1 MTSDIL
7 IIGGGAAGL
16 MAAYGAGSALFRA
29 GKTAQITVLE
39 KMPRPG
45 RKIMITG
52 KGRCNFTNV
61 KSWNDFSRHIR
72 TNPNVLRPAFY
83 NLTPQALIALFE
95 ANGMRAVVER
105 GDRAF
110 PASYHASD
118 VVDTLVRMV
127 GKVGANLVQ
136 DADVDSIKYQEN
148 KKLYSVTCSNG
159 KEYTARVLILATGGL
174 SYPSTGSTGDGYA
187 WAESFGHTLTECFP
201 SLTALV
207 PDGYKSAK
215 AAGTDGP
222 KHIDRSVPM
231 EKMGKYLC
239 GNKLKN
245 CGLRLVID
253 GNTSEEEFGD
263 VEFTDGGIEGPVVF
277 QVSRKAVKALRN
289 GSKVYLELDLKA
301 GVRASEL
308 SARLSELWKAI
319 RSDERS
325 RGRSEKNLL
334 TVLLGKLLPWDLV
347 DGFLF
352 CHPEILPAKKGRN
365 GRFFEVDLA
374 ALAVA
379 LQRWKMD
386 IAGYV
391 GYERCVVTAGGVAM
405 SEIDPKTLSSKK
417 QENLFFCGE
426 LLDMDADTGGYN
438 LHLAFSTGY
447 LAGQSASE
455 RV

>member
-29 GKTAQITVLE
+29 GKTAQVTVLE

>member
-29 GKTAQITVLE
+29 GKTAQVTVLE

-231 EKMGKYLC
+231 GKMGKYLC

-417 QENLFFCGE
+417 KENLFFCGE

>member
-29 GKTAQITVLE
+29 GKTAQVTVLE

-118 VVDTLVRMV
+118 VVDTLVRMA

-136 DADVDSIKYQEN
+136 DAAVDSIKYQEN

-159 KEYTARVLILATGGL
+159 KEYAARVLILATGGL

-231 EKMGKYLC
+231 EKMGKYLF

-426 LLDMDADTGGYN
+426 LLDMDADTGGFN

>member
-29 GKTAQITVLE
+29 GKTAQVTVLE

-118 VVDTLVRMV
+118 VVDTLVRMA

-136 DADVDSIKYQEN
+136 DASVDSIKYQEN

-417 QENLFFCGE
+417 QENVFFCGE
-426 LLDMDADTGGYN
+426 LLDMDADTGGFN

>member
-29 GKTAQITVLE
+29 GKTAQVTVLE

-118 VVDTLVRMV
+118 VVDTLVRMA

-136 DADVDSIKYQEN
+136 DASVDSIKYQEN

-426 LLDMDADTGGYN
+426 LLDMDADTGGFN

>member
-29 GKTAQITVLE
+29 GKTAQVTVLE

-118 VVDTLVRMV
+118 VVDTLVRMA

-136 DADVDSIKYQEN
+136 DASVDSIKYQEN

-253 GNTSEEEFGD
+253 RNTSEEEFGD

-426 LLDMDADTGGYN
+426 LLDMDADTGGFN

>member
-29 GKTAQITVLE
+29 GKTAQVTVLE
-39 KMPRPG
+39 KMPRPC

-118 VVDTLVRMV
+118 VVDTLVRMA

-136 DADVDSIKYQEN
+136 DASVDSIKYQEN

-426 LLDMDADTGGYN
+426 LLDMDADTGGFN

>member
-1 MTSDIL
+1 MS
-7 IIGGGAAGL
+7 
-16 MAAYGAGSALFRA
+16 S
-29 GKTAQITVLE
+29 
-39 KMPRPG
+39 PG
-45 RKIMITG
+45 T
-52 KGRCNFTNV
+52 T
-61 KSWNDFSRHIR
+61 SRHIR

-83 NLTPQALIALFE
+83 NLTPQALISLFA
-95 ANGMRAVVER
+95 ANGLRAVVER

-110 PASYHASD
+110 PASYQASD
-118 VVDTLVRMV
+118 VVDTLVRMA
-127 GKVGANLVQ
+127 GKVGANLVN
-136 DADVDSIKYQEN
+136 DAAVESITYQEN
-148 KKLYSVTCSNG
+148 KKLYVITCSNG

-174 SYPSTGSTGDGYA
+174 SYPSTGSTGDGY
-187 WAESFGHTLTECFP
+187 
-201 SLTALV
+201 
-207 PDGYKSAK
+207 

-289 GSKVYLELDLKA
+289 GSKVSLELDLKA

-308 SARLSELWKAI
+308 SARLTELWKAI

-374 ALAVA
+374 ALATA

-386 IAGYV
+386 ISGYV

-417 QENLFFCGE
+417 RENLFFCGE

-438 LHLAFSTGY
+438 LHLAFCTGK
-447 LAGQSASE
+447 LIKHFCSNL
-455 RV
+455 

>member
-29 GKTAQITVLE
+29 GKTAQVTVLE

-118 VVDTLVRMV
+118 VVDTLVRMA

-136 DADVDSIKYQEN
+136 DAAVDSIKYQEN

-426 LLDMDADTGGYN
+426 LLDMDADTGGFN

>member
-29 GKTAQITVLE
+29 GKTAQVTVLE

-118 VVDTLVRMV
+118 VVDTLVRMA

-136 DADVDSIKYQEN
+136 DAAVDSIKYQEN

-301 GVRASEL
+301 GVKASEL

-426 LLDMDADTGGYN
+426 LLDMDADTGGFN

>member
-29 GKTAQITVLE
+29 GKTAQVTVLE

-118 VVDTLVRMV
+118 VVDTLVRMA

-136 DADVDSIKYQEN
+136 DAAVDSVKYQEN

>member
-29 GKTAQITVLE
+29 GKTAQVTVLE

-52 KGRCNFTNV
+52 KGHCNFTNV

-118 VVDTLVRMV
+118 VVDTLVRMA

-136 DADVDSIKYQEN
+136 DASVDSIKYQEN

-386 IAGYV
+386 ISGYV

-426 LLDMDADTGGYN
+426 LLDMDADTGGFN

>member
-1 MTSDIL
+1 
-7 IIGGGAAGL
+7 
-16 MAAYGAGSALFRA
+16 
-29 GKTAQITVLE
+29 
-39 KMPRPG
+39 
-45 RKIMITG
+45 
-52 KGRCNFTNV
+52 
-61 KSWNDFSRHIR
+61 
-72 TNPNVLRPAFY
+72 
-83 NLTPQALIALFE
+83 
-95 ANGMRAVVER
+95 
-105 GDRAF
+105 
-110 PASYHASD
+110 
-118 VVDTLVRMV
+118 
-127 GKVGANLVQ
+127 
-136 DADVDSIKYQEN
+136 
-148 KKLYSVTCSNG
+148 
-159 KEYTARVLILATGGL
+159 
-174 SYPSTGSTGDGYA
+174 
-187 WAESFGHTLTECFP
+187 
-201 SLTALV
+201 
-207 PDGYKSAK
+207 
-215 AAGTDGP
+215 
-222 KHIDRSVPM
+222 M
-231 EKMGKYLC
+231 EKMGKYLY

-289 GSKVYLELDLKA
+289 GSKVSLELDLKA

-308 SARLSELWKAI
+308 SARLTELWKAI

-352 CHPEILPAKKGRN
+352 CHPEILPARKGRN

-374 ALAVA
+374 ALAIA

-417 QENLFFCGE
+417 RENLFFCGE

-438 LHLAFSTGY
+438 LHLAFCTGY
-447 LAGQSASE
+447 LAGQHAAE